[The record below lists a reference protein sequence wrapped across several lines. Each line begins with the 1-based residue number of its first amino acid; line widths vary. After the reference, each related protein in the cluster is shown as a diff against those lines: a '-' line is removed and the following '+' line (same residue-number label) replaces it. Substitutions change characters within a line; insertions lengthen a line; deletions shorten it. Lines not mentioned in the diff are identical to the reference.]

1 MLGER
6 AECTASWPA
15 YVTLSLADVA
25 GVTFG
30 SISNMRKIRS
40 TENVY
45 RLTFYGK
52 YRIMVCTISQ
62 ETHSENPLM
71 TDKPRKHFLVA
82 SDFDQTLS
90 FNDSGLVLSEL
101 LGISG
106 FEERVAGLAKTN
118 LVQQGGELA
127 YLIRHDP
134 EFRGVRP
141 EHLVETGRRVRLK
154 HDIPALVDFLK
165 EGSKEYQFSLFV
177 ISAAPRE
184 IVVSALAGVIP
195 AENIFGTELDF
206 DARSG
211 EVRAIKRVPAGYGK
225 VAVIEELQHR
235 LKVTAD
241 RILYVGDGSSDIHV
255 MLHVN
260 NHDGFTIAVSE
271 NKQLARIAKSTV
283 ISESAFSI
291 MVPILDQVLRWGTR
305 EIRELFESHDLSL
318 NEWEK
323 DRTDRVKISEIL
335 AFRPQM
341 ETAVA

>member
-1 MLGER
+1 M
-6 AECTASWPA
+6 
-15 YVTLSLADVA
+15 
-25 GVTFG
+25 
-30 SISNMRKIRS
+30 
-40 TENVY
+40 TEV
-45 RLTFYGK
+45 
-52 YRIMVCTISQ
+52 
-62 ETHSENPLM
+62 PL
-71 TDKPRKHFLVA
+71 KHYLLA

-106 FEERVAGLAKTN
+106 FEDRVTGLARSN

-134 EFRGVRP
+134 EFRGVRR
-141 EHLVETGRRVRLK
+141 EHLIEAGRRVRLK
-154 HDIPALVDFLK
+154 SAIPALADFMERGT
-165 EGSKEYQFSLFV
+165 EGYRFSFFI

-195 AENIFGTELDF
+195 PENIYGTLLDF

-211 EVRAIKRVPAGYGK
+211 EVKAIKRVPAGYGK
-225 VAVIEELQHR
+225 VAVIEELQQR
-235 LKVTAD
+235 LGVTPD
-241 RILYVGDGSSDIHV
+241 RMIYVGDGNSDVHV

-283 ISESAFSI
+283 LGESAFGI
-291 MVPILDQVLRWGTR
+291 LVPVLDQLLRWRTGN
-305 EIRELFESHDLSL
+305 IRELFESYGMTL

-323 DRTDRVKISEIL
+323 DRTDRVKISEVL
-335 AFRPQM
+335 AREPR
-341 ETAVA
+341 EATAV